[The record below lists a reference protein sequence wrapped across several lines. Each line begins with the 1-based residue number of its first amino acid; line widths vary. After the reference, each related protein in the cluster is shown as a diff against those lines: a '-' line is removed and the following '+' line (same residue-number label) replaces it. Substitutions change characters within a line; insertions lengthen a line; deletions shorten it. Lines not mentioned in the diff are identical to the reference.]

1 MKFRSF
7 TLQYGTQLFKS
18 FSDESRVRILYLLST
33 FGELCISDIEQVL
46 DFTQTKTSRHVT
58 YLKNSG
64 LLNYRKYDQWIYYSL
79 KEEVEQ
85 VINQFFVF
93 LEKDNQLMED
103 HKNYHTLYSNN
114 VLAIRKLHNKE
125 KRYELPAL

>member
-7 TLQYGTQLFKS
+7 TLKYGTQLFKS

>member
-18 FSDESRVRILYLLST
+18 FGDESRVRILYLLNT
-33 FGELCISDIEQVL
+33 FGEMCISDIEQVL

-64 LLNYRKYDQWIYYSL
+64 LLNFRKHDQWIYYSL
-79 KEEVEQ
+79 KEEVEPL
-85 VINQFFVF
+85 ITQFFAF
-93 LEKDNQLMED
+93 LEKDSQLMED

-114 VLAIRKLHNKE
+114 VLAIRKLHNMQ

>member
-33 FGELCISDIEQVL
+33 FGEMCISDIEQVL